1 MSDLNAIFERMAAH
15 VAAILPPAAE
25 VAALTS
31 LYQKLD
37 AVLAAS
43 NLQTHQAIE
52 RTRTL
57 KSVANHQQHT
67 VWQGMDCNT
76 GQRLTGLAYLTQRVS
91 DALLTPKGSQVLLRA
106 RGSALYPQ
114 MDKPINEASKLA
126 WVAAIAAAL
135 DDPLAGVPD
144 FKLSSMTIRSVS
156 AAGLKVQLTGL
167 WNNEPVELT
176 L

>member
-1 MSDLNAIFERMAAH
+1 MSDLTAIYEQMAAH

-31 LYQKLD
+31 LHQKLD

-43 NLQTHQAIE
+43 NLRTYQAIVPLNN
-52 RTRTL
+52 TL
-57 KSVANHQQHT
+57 KLVPNNQQQT
-67 VWQGMDCNT
+67 TYQGMDCNT
-76 GQRLTGLAYLTQRVS
+76 GQRLTGIDYLTQRVS

-106 RGSALYPQ
+106 RGSDLYPQ
-114 MDKPINEASKLA
+114 MDKPINEATKLA

-135 DDPLAGVPD
+135 ADPLAGVPD
-144 FKLSSMTIRSVS
+144 FKLSSINIKAVS
-156 AAGLKVQLTGL
+156 AGLKVQLTGL
-167 WNNEPVELT
+167 WNSEPAELT